1 MRPGLAAGGVNLRQ
15 EVAVKC
21 QMKNNFLVAVLVLA
35 PLLLACSKADMPP
48 ALPADQGYSEI
59 RIIPVTEHS
68 LSSSEV
74 ATANSLFA
82 RNNLDIRNY
91 RYVRYVRYV
100 RESLQTYYPPY
111 ASFDSQLVGV
121 EEYTNGLPIFTGQS
135 NFHFKNGVFDF
146 RSGHSSS
153 GTRLNTVPTLN
164 AGQLR
169 SRFSA
174 TVAQF
179 DLSRSILWLQ
189 CVSAEFGCYELN
201 VGSGNTT
208 ENLVKAW
215 KITLKNQ
222 AYPLAYY
229 EDNDGK
235 LIYYDNGI
243 RTFR

>member
-1 MRPGLAAGGVNLRQ
+1 MSAPRPGGRGCNLRQ

-35 PLLLACSKADMPP
+35 PLLLACSKADTPP
-48 ALPADQGYSEI
+48 ALPTDQGCSEI
-59 RIIPVTEHS
+59 SIISVTEHS

-82 RNNLDIRNY
+82 RNNLDARNY
-91 RYVRYVRYV
+91 RYVRYL
-100 RESLQTYYPPY
+100 RESVQTYYPPY

-121 EEYTNGLPIFTGQS
+121 EEYTSGLPIFTGQS

-146 RSGHSSS
+146 RSGHPSS
-153 GTRLNTVPTLN
+153 GTHLNTVPTLN

-169 SRFSA
+169 SRFRA
-174 TVAQF
+174 TVTQF
-179 DLSRSILWLQ
+179 DPSLPMTWLQ
-189 CVSAEFGCYELN
+189 CVSAEFGYYDLN
-201 VGSGNTT
+201 AGTGNAT

-215 KITLKNQ
+215 KVTLKNL
-222 AYPLAYY
+222 AYPFAYY